1 MRNNLLHR
9 KPPLELFPAYLKIL
23 VFGMIVI
30 VSLFLV
36 LLLGALIG
44 MPFFGDNIL
53 DQITL
58 PYNLN
63 NPEVLDMMKYFQIVS
78 QIGLFLLPTLLFA
91 YLVNRKVWEYLKL
104 DNKPYLFSF
113 IAGGLAIVALLPF
126 ISWLVQINQMLHL
139 PESMTGVENWMQ
151 KTERQATEIT
161 EAFLSTSTVG
171 GFIINLIMI
180 AIIPAIG
187 EEFFFR
193 GILLRLFREW
203 SKNAHV
209 AVFISA
215 LLFSAFHLQF
225 YGFVPRFLLGVFLGY
240 LFVISKNLWVPVFVH
255 FVNNALAVIALF
267 MASRGMIET
276 DIESLGKYENY
287 SVIIISTIISILLIG
302 LFYYYEKRKQDQSI

>member
-1 MRNNLLHR
+1 MLHR